1 MLSYSDMPTENVDL
15 TNMFY
20 DADMDDKMPTYTPSE
35 RLEIHTNINKGSD
48 DLYYFVDNNTGKVFN
63 NEKPILNVDYLGKDI
78 SLVVV
83 KNAEIDNISEYFTE
97 DNSEYTSYLIYGN
110 INAKDRTG
118 QQPINPVTCDIKIV
132 NYLPTFNC
140 VFTDLSSNIISDI
153 EISGVGDGFKISLSQ
168 INDYELGD
176 NFIENINIA
185 DVYKYVKLILTNP
198 NAQMEKP
205 DEEKRGS
212 MGDLEIQGMTLTV
225 SYASNKLELE
235 YVCHDFYDAYSL
247 GSQLIGIGV
256 LDEIGA
262 IEQEYNDNP
271 IDNKNMTVSN
281 NYMSLNF
288 GETLTVTEVGYEENG
303 GVVGNSITTFYGDN
317 KPYSVVSNTKMQEI
331 RLGYRVN
338 QAFAGIHCFGY
349 YITNWNCSLTFGR
362 AGMNVHDIYSVIRSE
377 NIGYPEYVKWV
388 MFQGSSENT
397 LDVFKNFE
405 TIEGN
410 PNGGKDYSFRYLPFY
425 FQKEAES
432 GFGIIPLTGTFTL
445 NLCFGIGVNF
455 SEGIKIVSID
465 VTIIEP
471 PEE

>member
-1 MLSYSDMPTENVDL
+1 MPMENIDL

-20 DADMDDKMPTYTPSE
+20 DADMDNKMPTYNPSE

-48 DLYYFVDNNTGKVFN
+48 DLYYLIDNNTGKVFN
-63 NEKPILNVDYLGKDI
+63 NEKPILNIDYLGKDI
-78 SLVVV
+78 SLVVIE
-83 KNAEIDNISEYFTE
+83 NEEIDNISEYFTE
-97 DNSEYTSYLIYGN
+97 DNSEYTSYLIHGN

-118 QQPINPVTCDIKIV
+118 QQSITPVTCDIKIV

-140 VFTDLSSNIISDI
+140 VFTDLSNNIISDI

-176 NFIENINIA
+176 NFIGNINIA
-185 DVYKYVKLILTNP
+185 DVYKYVKLILTNQ
-198 NAQMEKP
+198 NAQMEDP
-205 DEEKRGS
+205 DEEKKGS
-212 MGDLEIQGMTLTV
+212 MKDLEIQGMTLTV
-225 SYASNKLELE
+225 SYTSNKLELQ

-247 GSQLIGIGV
+247 GSQLISIGV

-281 NYMSLNF
+281 NCMSLNF
-288 GETLTVTEVGYEENG
+288 GEALTVTEIGYDENG
-303 GVVGNSITTFYGDN
+303 GVVGDSITTFYGDN
-317 KPYSVVSNTKMQEI
+317 KPYSVVMDGGLQEI

-349 YITNWNCSLTFGR
+349 YITNWNCSIAFGR
-362 AGMNVHDIYSVIRSE
+362 VGMSVNNIYSMISSE

-388 MFQGSSENT
+388 MFFGSSENT

-410 PNGGKDYSFRYLPFY
+410 PNGGKDYSFRYLPFK
-425 FQKEAES
+425 FKKEVKVGEE
-432 GFGIIPLTGTFTL
+432 IIPFTGTFTL

-455 SEGIKIVSID
+455 SEGMKVVSIN
-465 VTIIEP
+465 VTITEP
-471 PEE
+471 LEE